1 MHKSILFGLFSF
13 LLASPAFAA
22 CPATVKTPLS
32 FVSLWNDEAAA
43 NLENLNQLET
53 LCPEGDK
60 TADCL
65 QKALQPNL
73 RTIPIFSAPEAKQP
87 LGAFITLFTPG
98 KGASL
103 SYLDLQTPQG
113 FTIDTEPD
121 MFDPDWGYGPYFH
134 QTLISQQGDWY
145 EVAVPSAP
153 HKTGWVQLKNNPDI
167 LTLEKGGRL
176 VTLASRS
183 YAIADIKDDYILLR
197 DEQPADFACGAE
209 NPPPLED
216 FTPIKVPLAELY
228 TNSCQ
233 LRLKV
238 GYTRGC

>member
-1 MHKSILFGLFSF
+1 MRKGILFGLVSC
-13 LLASPAFAA
+13 LLATPAAAA
-22 CPATVKTPLS
+22 CPAAIKTPLS
-32 FVSLWNDEAAA
+32 FVSLWNDDAAT
-43 NLENLNQLET
+43 NLENLNQLEA
-53 LCPEGDK
+53 LCPKGKSDD
-60 TADCL
+60 ACL
-65 QKALQPNL
+65 TKALQPNL
-73 RTIPIFSAPEAKQP
+73 RTIAIFSSPEAKQP
-87 LGAFITLFTPG
+87 LGAFLTLFTPG

-103 SYLDLQTPQG
+103 SYLDLQNPQG
-113 FTIDTEPD
+113 YTVDTEPD
-121 MFDPDWGYGPYFH
+121 MFDPDWAYGPYFH

-153 HKTGWVQLKNNPDI
+153 NKTGWVQLKNTPDI
-167 LTLEKGGRL
+167 LTLEKGRL

-183 YAIADIKDDYILLR
+183 YAIADIKSDHILLR

-216 FTPIKVPLAELY
+216 FTPLRVPLDTLY
-228 TNSCQ
+228 TNACQ